1 METNYFLHRISYCYR
16 FSHSMLEKGYLSI
29 GYENLFSEELYE
41 IVENGDYYGEFK
53 SYVQN
58 MWGKCPK
65 GIHHLWRFIH
75 DFKKGNY
82 IIVPQFGGVFSIY
95 EIVGD
100 NFIGK
105 NDKEL
110 ESLLKPFINTEDYK
124 KSDFFWKVKP
134 IYTNIK
140 RNEYANSEL
149 TRKMHYRGTNISCND
164 IAETINEL
172 LENLHNNRPINL
184 TYDILNTCSES
195 IFNLVRNRLNPSK
208 FEKLIELYFKQCGA
222 DNIGKP
228 SKIDNPNGDCDIQAS
243 FDLIKIIIHVQAK
256 FHTDYTDKWAIEQI
270 NNFLEYNSS
279 NEDGYSHI
287 GWVISSCDDFPEDA
301 KNLAIDNNILLIN
314 GKTFSEMLLKA
325 GISSLEGNI

>member
-58 MWGKCPK
+58 MWGKSPK

-124 KSDFFWKVKP
+124 KLDFFWKVKP

-164 IAETINEL
+164 IAETIKEL
-172 LENLHNNRPINL
+172 LEKLHNNRPINL

-195 IFNLVRNRLNPSK
+195 IFNLVRNRSNPSK

-287 GWVISSCDDFPEDA
+287 GWVISSCDDFSEDA